1 MLQTKDVHKLKV
13 FVITKKGKQ
22 RKFGRVRNVVFHP
35 SKPQAVGLLIKRPDL
50 LWMIKRK
57 DRFVALDKVSYNQ
70 DGNVVAELTDAAAW
84 DAAACKRMGF
94 DLDSCII
101 WDNMSVR
108 NLQSDDLGVISNI
121 VLDDD
126 LRIASV
132 DVSSGGIN
140 RAILGSADIA
150 ASLLRGYDP
159 DKQAIVADISSD
171 DITVS
176 GGVAAKAGE
185 AWAKGSHK
193 VAQGQAAVS
202 ERAAQ
207 NIEDSA
213 YAAGE
218 AIANVKDK
226 AQAKLK
232 ESGVSDKASEL
243 GAKAGDAINDG
254 AFKLGRAIGNLKRK
268 GEEPLEATGV
278 EVKDSAS
285 ASNEAAAQ
293 DSAAKSSA
301 TSTNANAAAAKQEAE
316 EDSDFDAAAKAVGSH
331 LKKAGGMFAAFKEEF
346 DKASK

>member
-1 MLQTKDVHKLKV
+1 MLQTKDAHKLKV
-13 FVITKKGKQ
+13 FAVSKKGKT
-22 RKFGRVRNVVFHP
+22 RKYGRVRNVIFHP
-35 SKPQAVGLLIKRPDL
+35 SKPQAVGLIVKRPDL

-57 DRFVALDKVSYNQ
+57 DRFVALDKVSYLE
-70 DGNVVAELTDAAAW
+70 DGNVVVELADNEAW
-84 DAAACKRMGF
+84 DSAACKRLGF
-94 DLDSCII
+94 DLDDCII

-108 NLQSDDLGVISNI
+108 NLQGADLGAISNI

-140 RAILGSADIA
+140 RAILGSADIV
-150 ASLLRGYDP
+150 ASRLRGYDP
-159 DKQAIVADISSD
+159 AAQAIVADVDPD
-171 DITVS
+171 DVVVS

-193 VAQGQAAVS
+193 VAQGQEAVS

-218 AIANVKDK
+218 AIASVKEK

-232 ESGVSDKASEL
+232 ESGASDKASQL
-243 GAKAGDAINDG
+243 GAKAQDAVNDG
-254 AFKLGRAIGNLKRK
+254 AYKLGRAIGNLKRQ
-268 GEEPLEATGV
+268 GQEPLEASNV
-278 EVKDSAS
+278 EVKT
-285 ASNEAAAQ
+285 
-293 DSAAKSSA
+293 SAASDGSA
-301 TSTNANAAAAKQEAE
+301 ATASTSDANANANAKAQAKAQDAD
-316 EDSDFDAAAKAVGSH
+316 EDDFDAAAKAVGAH
-331 LKKAGGMFAAFKEEF
+331 LKKAGGMFSAFKEEF